1 MNEWVVVLNLIAA
14 WTMTGVIWIVQLVHY
29 PLLAVVG
36 ADRSVDVAVRHQRAI
51 SFVVGPPMA
60 VEGVTTLWLLADR
73 PDGVAAW
80 LPWAGAVC
88 VGVALLS
95 TVLLS
100 VPRHARMAAGPDPEV
115 GAELVRTNWPR
126 TIAWTMHGVIAMVV
140 LLQSY

>member
-1 MNEWVVVLNLIAA
+1 MVVLNLIAA

-73 PDGVAAW
+73 PDGVAVW

-88 VGVALLS
+88 VAVALLS

>member
-1 MNEWVVVLNLIAA
+1 VNEWVVVLNLIAA

-73 PDGVAAW
+73 PDGVAVW

-126 TIAWTMHGVIAMVV
+126 TIAWTMHGVVAMVV
-140 LLQSY
+140 LLQSC